1 MNLFRHIAIGASL
14 LMSSY
19 IAYAADITP
28 EGLTRSSSQ
37 EVMTI
42 LRQDPNMTA
51 EKAIT
56 LVETKVL
63 PHFDF
68 ERMTQLAVG
77 KYWAKTTPE
86 QKTKLTTEFRTMLLR
101 TYINQLLNYKNAKVE
116 VKPSMLKA
124 GQTTTLV
131 KMQVSGEGLKTLN
144 FDYNFSNT
152 PKGWKVY
159 NISVEGVSL
168 LVNYRNSFGAK
179 IKQSGIEGLI
189 SAIEAKNAK
198 AKAGK

>member
-1 MNLFRHIAIGASL
+1 MSLFRHITLGASL
-14 LMSSY
+14 LVSSY
-19 IAYAADITP
+19 VAYAADITP
-28 EGLTRSSSQ
+28 EGLTKTSSQ

-51 EKAIT
+51 EKAIS
-56 LVETKVL
+56 LVEVKVL

-77 KYWAKTTPE
+77 KHWAKATPT
-86 QKTKLTTEFRTMLLR
+86 QKTKLTSEFRTMLLR
-101 TYINQLLNYKNAKVE
+101 TYINQLLNYKTAKLDI
-116 VKPSMLKA
+116 KPVPLKA
-124 GQTTTLV
+124 GQTNALI
-131 KMQVSGEGLKTLN
+131 KMQISGEGLKTLN
-144 FDYNFSNT
+144 LDYNFSNT
-152 PKGWKVY
+152 PNGWKVY

-179 IKQSGIEGLI
+179 IKQSGLDGLI